1 MTTEKSGYDAH
12 DRDLL
17 PVGSMIDRTMYVN
30 ESAFKQSIKD
40 QKGKHCHKKI
50 RIYSIA
56 NPGNKRHWSIS
67 NAKRNRIPDVKGILI
82 TTIMYYH

>member
-30 ESAFKQSIKD
+30 ESAFKQSITD
-40 QKGKHCHKKI
+40 QNGYHQNKKI
-50 RIYSIA
+50 RICSVA
-56 NPGNKRHWSIS
+56 NPGNKRHWIIS
-67 NAKRNRIPDVKGILI
+67 NAKRNRIPNVKGILI
-82 TTIMYYH
+82 TTIIYYH